1 MTLDLEKEAREAWA
15 DHTSRQPTTYEV
27 EWLVGV
33 LRSAAERA
41 VAPIEK
47 SRARWIEEARRL
59 SINSDNWRARARKAE
74 VESAEL
80 LLKIARLQERQ
91 SEAEGAMTLD
101 LEKEAREWLAEQ
113 RALAYERTHVEE
125 LMGRPIERRP
135 AWIEQWEADALTALL
150 RSVAERARQE
160 KE

>member
-1 MTLDLEKEAREAWA
+1 
-15 DHTSRQPTTYEV
+15 
-27 EWLVGV
+27 
-33 LRSAAERA
+33 
-41 VAPIEK
+41 
-47 SRARWIEEARRL
+47 
-59 SINSDNWRARARKAE
+59 
-74 VESAEL
+74 

-160 KE
+160 K